1 MIPAIES
8 GWVES
13 IHSFGGEVGM
23 EKYIAARPDVFF
35 VGKDGTMRS
44 NRTLSQA
51 AGQYAI
57 DMFIGS
63 TLQLDYEGNSS
74 TVTKDVYLA
83 LAVRLTWDIILAV
96 VVILHQHG
104 NHFAT
109 MMIH

>member
-1 MIPAIES
+1 
-8 GWVES
+8 
-13 IHSFGGEVGM
+13 
-23 EKYIAARPDVFF
+23 
-35 VGKDGTMRS
+35 MRS

-74 TVTKDVYLA
+74 TVTKDVYLV

>member
-1 MIPAIES
+1 MNPHPTLIPAIES

-44 NRTLSQA
+44 NRAMGQV
-51 AGQYAI
+51 AGQFAV

-63 TLQLDYEGNSS
+63 TLQIDPLGNSS
-74 TVTKDVYLA
+74 TVTSG
-83 LAVRLTWDIILAV
+83 RLSGFGARRTW
-96 VVILHQHG
+96 
-104 NHFAT
+104 AT
-109 MMIH
+109 IPADAGMRQRRGST